1 MSWRAEYADDSG
13 RWTTNGLR
21 FATKQEAEDYVSEL
35 AIRWTAVRET
45 RAVECDDPVNYTYHD
60 HQLRPVSGIVV
71 TAMRSNDVDPD
82 QMELPLQDG

>member
-45 RAVECDDPVNYTYHD
+45 R
-60 HQLRPVSGIVV
+60 SGRVR
-71 TAMRSNDVDPD
+71 RSG
-82 QMELPLQDG
+82 ELHLSRSPAAPRRGNNGEGNANARSR